1 MDDLIKALTIIS
13 KYLEEGYKKDRPIS
27 CEHDVMFVQVDYTKI
42 SQDDLDE
49 LRDLG
54 FRPCE
59 DLGNM
64 MSFKYGSC

>member
-1 MDDLIKALTIIS
+1 MENLIKALTIIS
-13 KYLEEGYKKDRPIS
+13 KYLEGYHKEYPIS

-42 SQDDLDE
+42 SQDDLIE
-49 LRDLG
+49 LETLG

-64 MSFKYGSC
+64 MSFRYGSC

>member
-1 MDDLIKALTIIS
+1 MEDLIKALTIIS
-13 KYLEEGYKKDRPIS
+13 KYLEGYNKKYPIS

-42 SQDDLDE
+42 SQDDLIE
-49 LRDLG
+49 LETLG

-64 MSFKYGSC
+64 MSFRYGSC

>member
-1 MDDLIKALTIIS
+1 MEDLIKALTILN
-13 KYLEEGYKKDRPIS
+13 KYLEGYHKEYPTT

-42 SQDDLDE
+42 SQDDLIE
-49 LRDLG
+49 LETLG

-64 MSFKYGSC
+64 MSFRYGSC

>member
-1 MDDLIKALTIIS
+1 MEDLIKALTIIS
-13 KYLEEGYKKDRPIS
+13 KYLEGHHKDYPIS

-42 SQDDLDE
+42 SQDDLVE
-49 LRDLG
+49 LETLG

-64 MSFKYGSC
+64 MSFRYGSC